1 MLGRQLAA
9 WLAANP
15 RWRALI
21 VVGVLLAGLIRVWT
35 AKPGGVQL
43 WPVVAAV
50 VAAHAA
56 GYVLDR
62 WVGLIPRLLV
72 GLAVFIV
79 GWIKVL
85 DMYPVLAAGFIL
97 LSPSPYVPVG
107 GRPPESG
114 GGLKGKQQ
122 PESSRIPD

>member
-1 MLGRQLAA
+1 MAE

-21 VVGVLLAGLIRVWT
+21 VSSVLLAGLLRVWT
-35 AKPGGVQL
+35 AGLGGVPL

-50 VAAHAA
+50 FAAHAA

-62 WVGLIPRLLV
+62 WVGLVPRLLL
-72 GLAVFIV
+72 GLVVFVI
-79 GWIKVL
+79 GWIRVQ

-97 LSPSPYVPVG
+97 LSPSAYTAAG
-107 GRPPESG
+107 SRPSRGAPGSDG
-114 GGLKGKQQ
+114 
-122 PESSRIPD
+122 SSNANR